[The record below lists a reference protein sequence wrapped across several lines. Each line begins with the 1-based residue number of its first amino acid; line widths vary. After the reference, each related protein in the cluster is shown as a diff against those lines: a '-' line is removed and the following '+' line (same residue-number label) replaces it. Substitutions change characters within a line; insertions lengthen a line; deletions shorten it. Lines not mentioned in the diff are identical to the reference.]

1 MKFYNR
7 LKEAIRDTLKI
18 FRKKKNRSNVWKNLT
33 FSIFVMQAWWL

>member
-18 FRKKKNRSNVWKNLT
+18 FRKKEKSFQRMEEFN
-33 FSIFVMQAWWL
+33 I